1 MRATA
6 ILPVKSFPRAK
17 TRLADAI
24 GKPQR
29 AALLKAML
37 SDVLAALDR
46 AREVER
52 VIVVTAEG
60 RAERVAMEQA
70 KRLTTPIEVI
80 REGEDQ
86 GHSEAAV
93 LAIMR
98 AKALG
103 AQAAAL
109 VPGDC
114 PLLDPGEL
122 DAALGELAPGHVGV
136 VPDRH
141 GTGTNALLLA
151 PADAIRPAFGE
162 GSCARHLDRAE
173 RAGMNASRLELA
185 SLALDLDTPED
196 LAALRERLEAEPE
209 LAPATAR
216 ALSEL

>member
-1 MRATA
+1 ALHGAARRHGGRLGRPGPAARRPAHPELPHADGGRRGAPRARRARARVRAGAAMRATA

-93 LAIMR
+93 LA
-98 AKALG
+98 
-103 AQAAAL
+103 
-109 VPGDC
+109 
-114 PLLDPGEL
+114 
-122 DAALGELAPGHVGV
+122 
-136 VPDRH
+136 
-141 GTGTNALLLA
+141 
-151 PADAIRPAFGE
+151 
-162 GSCARHLDRAE
+162 
-173 RAGMNASRLELA
+173 
-185 SLALDLDTPED
+185 
-196 LAALRERLEAEPE
+196 
-209 LAPATAR
+209 
-216 ALSEL
+216 